1 MFDSRLAR
9 TLSIAIV
16 AVLVHGLMLVVGAA
30 PLPAAEEELPLNFDV
45 VAVNMSNVGQRGQAR
60 LQIRINR
67 WSTDEERAKLMEA
80 LRAQTGQARDRTLA
94 DTLFGKETVGTI
106 REQQSLSYDLR
117 YSRSAMA
124 PDGGRQIILATDR
137 PVTFQ
142 EAYQDT
148 MAGDFDVSV
157 VILTLDAN
165 GKGDGILSYGTE
177 LKWDDKTGM
186 ISPTNVSSQPIKL
199 TNVRPKKK

>member
-1 MFDSRLAR
+1 MKQPV
-9 TLSIAIV
+9 IV
-16 AVLVHGLMLVVGAA
+16 VGVIAVLVLALGV
-30 PLPAAEEELPLNFDV
+30 LPAVAKDKPTIIESYQANAIVQTAGSGSMATINIYRWSSDAERDEILGVIKSATAGDRE
-45 VAVNMSNVGQRGQAR
+45 VAKALRGQEKAGYAFMSGR
-60 LQIRINR
+60 QGY
-67 WSTDEERAKLMEA
+67 A
-80 LRAQTGQARDRTLA
+80 LRYAREFKT
-94 DTLFGKETVGTI
+94 E
-106 REQQSLSYDLR
+106 
-117 YSRSAMA
+117 
-124 PDGGRQIILATDR
+124 DGGRKIILATDR

-177 LKWDDKTGM
+177 LKWDDKTDM

-199 TNVRPKKK
+199 TNVRPGKK

>member
-1 MFDSRLAR
+1 MKKSSAILG
-9 TLSIAIV
+9 IV
-16 AVLVHGLMLVVGAA
+16 AVLVLALGV
-30 PLPAAEEELPLNFDV
+30 LPAVAKDKPTIIESYDANAIMQTAGAGSMATINIYRWSSDAERDELLGVIKSATAGDRE
-45 VAVNMSNVGQRGQAR
+45 VAKALRGQTKAGYAFMSGR
-60 LQIRINR
+60 QGY
-67 WSTDEERAKLMEA
+67 A
-80 LRAQTGQARDRTLA
+80 LRYAREFKT
-94 DTLFGKETVGTI
+94 E
-106 REQQSLSYDLR
+106 
-117 YSRSAMA
+117 
-124 PDGGRQIILATDR
+124 DGGRKIILATDR

>member
-1 MFDSRLAR
+1 MNKNRI
-9 TLSIAIV
+9 IAGV
-16 AVLVHGLMLVVGAA
+16 VVVLVLALSVTPAVAKKKDIIESFDANALVQTAGAGSMA
-30 PLPAAEEELPLNFDV
+30 TINIYRWSSDAERDEILGVIKSAKAGDRDV
-45 VAVNMSNVGQRGQAR
+45 AKALRGQEKAGYAFMAGR
-60 LQIRINR
+60 QGY
-67 WSTDEERAKLMEA
+67 A
-80 LRAQTGQARDRTLA
+80 LRYAREFKT
-94 DTLFGKETVGTI
+94 E
-106 REQQSLSYDLR
+106 
-117 YSRSAMA
+117 
-124 PDGGRQIILATDR
+124 DGGRKIILATDR

>member
-1 MFDSRLAR
+1 MSKNRI
-9 TLSIAIV
+9 IAGV
-16 AVLVHGLMLVVGAA
+16 VVVLVLGLSVA
-30 PLPAAEEELPLNFDV
+30 PAAAKKKPEIIESYDANAIMQTAGAGSMATINIYRWSSDAERDEILGVIKSAKAGDRDV
-45 VAVNMSNVGQRGQAR
+45 AKTLRGQG
-60 LQIRINR
+60 
-67 WSTDEERAKLMEA
+67 K
-80 LRAQTGQARDRTLA
+80 TGSAFMSGRQ
-94 DTLFGKETVGTI
+94 G
-106 REQQSLSYDLR
+106 YPLR
-117 YSRSAMA
+117 YAREFKTE
-124 PDGGRQIILATDR
+124 DGGRKIILATDR